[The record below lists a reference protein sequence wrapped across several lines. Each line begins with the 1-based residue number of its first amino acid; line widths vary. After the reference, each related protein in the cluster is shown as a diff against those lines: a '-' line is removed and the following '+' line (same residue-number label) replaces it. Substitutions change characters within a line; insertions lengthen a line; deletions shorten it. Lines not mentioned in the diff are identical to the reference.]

1 MPEFL
6 TKALEYLWAIFASLF
21 AIIGGLVWYIW
32 DRHKKRVDAL
42 ETSHKELSK
51 DVTELKAKSIQVEDL
66 DKREKKIMDRVDT
79 EHQRIITTL
88 ERAIDTMKEELVTCN
103 QNVMSHIAGLHKG
116 VDQIREFMFQHL
128 ERRQDH
134 ERRASFEER
143 LKRERE

>member
-6 TKALEYLWAIFASLF
+6 NKALEYLWAIFASLF
-21 AIIGGLVWYIW
+21 AIIGGLIWYIW

-88 ERAIDTMKEELVTCN
+88 EGSIETMKEELVTCN
-103 QNVMSHIAGLHKG
+103 QNVMVHISNLSKSM
-116 VDQIREFMFQHL
+116 DQMRDFMFNHL
-128 ERRQDH
+128 ERRQKD
-134 ERRASFEER
+134 RD
-143 LKRERE
+143 